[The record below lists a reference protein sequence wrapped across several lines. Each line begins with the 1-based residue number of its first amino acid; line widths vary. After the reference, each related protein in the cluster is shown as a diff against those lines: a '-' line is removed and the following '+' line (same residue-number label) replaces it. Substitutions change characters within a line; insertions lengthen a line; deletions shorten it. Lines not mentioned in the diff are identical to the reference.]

1 MKPAPDVAS
10 PRPESPDFPRIV
22 LHPSV
27 PVLNR
32 RDGSIQLGW
41 DPEHALLLRLP
52 AGVDGSALASRLRGL
67 HEGLSFDEL
76 AESAAGVGMSRA
88 DTATMVAELDAAG
101 LLRGPDPA
109 LRKRSIRIH
118 GRGPLADAMWTGLRR
133 LGLALRG
140 ARSQRP
146 GLDVSGWRND
156 IVVITDT
163 LVADPQLVDGL
174 LDHGLAHLQ
183 VRIRDGRGVIGPLV
197 IPGRTSCLRCAD
209 LTRRDHDAEWPY
221 LAAQLLGR
229 IGHARPTAV
238 AATAALALDQ
248 LEVVCGPPSAHRVPV
263 VLDATLELDLESQRI
278 ARRPWPRHPECGC
291 AGKTAA
297 RWDLLSTE

>member
-1 MKPAPDVAS
+1 MA
-10 PRPESPDFPRIV
+10 

-27 PVLNR
+27 SVLNR

-52 AGVDGSALASRLRGL
+52 AGVDGGALANRLRDM
-67 HEGLSFDEL
+67 HEGLSFEEL
-76 AESAAGVGMSRA
+76 ADAAAGAGMSRA
-88 DTATMVAELDAAG
+88 DAAAFVAELDAAG
-101 LLRGPDPA
+101 LLHRPDLA
-109 LRKRSIRIH
+109 LRRRSVRIH

-133 LGLALRG
+133 LGLSLRG
-140 ARSQRP
+140 TRSQRP
-146 GLDVSGWRND
+146 GLDISGWRND

-174 LDHGLAHLQ
+174 LEHGLAHLQ
-183 VRIRDGRGVIGPLV
+183 VRIRDGRGVVGPLV

-229 IGHARPTAV
+229 IGHGRPAAV

-248 LEVVCGPPSAHRVPV
+248 LEVACRPPSAHRTPAV
-263 VLDATLELDLESQRI
+263 VNATLELDLESQRI
-278 ARRPWPRHPECGC
+278 ARRPWPRHPECDC
-291 AGKTAA
+291 AGKTAT
-297 RWDLLSTE
+297 RWDLPGTR